1 VNSSFAR
8 RLDVRWIFV
17 AALLALACSGGGQPA
32 QEPDAP
38 PPFDDPA
45 PSSEPV
51 APASSPKVQQGIDA
65 IQAGDH
71 KQAKALLEQAA
82 QENPNDP
89 QAAFYLGVANEGT
102 GDAAGALAQ
111 YKKALGL
118 DPKLTEA
125 RVNLSAL
132 QLDAEDAAGA
142 LETVEAGLKQTP
154 KHPELL
160 TNRALALEAL
170 GKNDEAL
177 SAYAAAVEA
186 KADDPMLRYAYAE
199 LLAGANKSSEA
210 VAQLKQLG
218 MPSDPKLLAAVAT
231 LFGKLQAYADCVAV
245 LDKAIKDAATAD
257 AYTRR
262 GVCRHGMKDDAG
274 AKQDYEAAIAAD
286 AKFAPAHF
294 YLGQHLKTSDKKRA
308 CAELAKAAELAGGA
322 GVGQA
327 AKKERAELKC
337 K

>member
-1 VNSSFAR
+1 MLAVCTLSFA
-8 RLDVRWIFV
+8 
-17 AALLALACSGGGQPA
+17 CSSGTPPPD
-32 QEPDAP
+32 EPDNP
-38 PPFDDPA
+38 PPLDDPPA
-45 PSSEPV
+45 SQPV
-51 APASSPKVQQGIDA
+51 APASSPKVQQAIDA

-71 KQAKALLEQAA
+71 KKAKGLLEEAA
-82 QENPNDP
+82 KENPDDP
-89 QAAFYLGVANEGT
+89 QAVFYLGVALEGT
-102 GDAAGALAQ
+102 GDAGGALAQ
-111 YKKALGL
+111 YKKAVEL
-118 DPKLTEA
+118 DPKLVEA

-142 LETVEAGLKQTP
+142 LDNVEAGLKLNP

-170 GKNDEAL
+170 GKKDQAL
-177 SAYAAAVEA
+177 TAYAAAVEA
-186 KADDPMLRYAYAE
+186 KADDAMLRYAYAE
-199 LLAGANKSSEA
+199 LLAGAGKESDA
-210 VAQLKQLG
+210 VAQLKKLG
-218 MPSDPKLLAAVAT
+218 TPTDPQLLAAVAT
-231 LFGKLQAYADCVAV
+231 LFGKLHAYADCVAA
-245 LDKAIKDAATAD
+245 LDKAIKEAPSAD

-308 CAELAKAAELAGGA
+308 CAELAQAVELGGNV

>member
-1 VNSSFAR
+1 MKTRFAR
-8 RLDVRWIFV
+8 QR
-17 AALLALACSGGGQPA
+17 ALSWMLAVCTLSLACSSGTPPPD
-32 QEPDAP
+32 EPDNP
-38 PPFDDPA
+38 PPLDDP
-45 PSSEPV
+45 PSSQPV
-51 APASSPKVQQGIDA
+51 APASSPKVQQAIDA

-71 KQAKALLEQAA
+71 KKAQGLLEEAA
-82 QENPNDP
+82 KENPDDP
-89 QAAFYLGVANEGT
+89 QAVFYLGVALEGT
-102 GDAAGALAQ
+102 GDAGGALAQ
-111 YKKALGL
+111 YKKAVEL
-118 DPKLTEA
+118 DPKLVEA

-142 LETVEAGLKQTP
+142 LDNVDAGLKLAP

-170 GKNDEAL
+170 GKKDQAL
-177 SAYAAAVEA
+177 TAYAAAVEA
-186 KADDPMLRYAYAE
+186 KADDAMLRYAYAE
-199 LLAGANKSSEA
+199 LLAGAGKESDA
-210 VAQLKQLG
+210 VAQLKKLG
-218 MPSDPKLLAAVAT
+218 TPSDPQLLAAVAT
-231 LFGKLQAYADCVAV
+231 LFGKLHAYAECVAA
-245 LDKAIKDAATAD
+245 LDKAIKDAPSAD

-294 YLGQHLKTSDKKRA
+294 YLGQHLKSSDKKRA
-308 CAELAKAAELAGGA
+308 CAELAQAAELGGNV